1 MSAPLL
7 IELFTEELP
16 PKALQ
21 RLGQAFGG
29 VLHDELK
36 AGGLLS
42 ADSKLEIFATPRR
55 LAARVS
61 GVLDKAP
68 DRQIEEKLLPEK
80 VGLDANG
87 KPTAAL
93 LKKLASL
100 GRDECAVASIKKVND
115 GKLTQLFLPT
125 LA

>member
-42 ADSKLEIFATPRR
+42 ADSKLEIDRKSTR
-55 LAARVS
+55 LNS
-61 GVLDKAP
+61 
-68 DRQIEEKLLPEK
+68 
-80 VGLDANG
+80 
-87 KPTAAL
+87 
-93 LKKLASL
+93 SH
-100 GRDECAVASIKKVND
+100 
-115 GKLTQLFLPT
+115 
-125 LA
+125 